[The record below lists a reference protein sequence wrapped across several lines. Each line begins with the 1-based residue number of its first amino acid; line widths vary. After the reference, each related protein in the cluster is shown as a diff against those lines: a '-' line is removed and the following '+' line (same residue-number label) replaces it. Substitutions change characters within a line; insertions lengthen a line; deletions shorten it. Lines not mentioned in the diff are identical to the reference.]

1 MLSILIFIRMFQ
13 AEQKVPTDTKKFL
26 VFVAEKIMKIVKNQD
41 SEKLE
46 SGQKI
51 LTVLEQCYLDEK
63 LPTFDNASIIM
74 PKHL

>member
-1 MLSILIFIRMFQ
+1 
-13 AEQKVPTDTKKFL
+13 
-26 VFVAEKIMKIVKNQD
+26 MKIVKNQD

>member
-1 MLSILIFIRMFQ
+1 
-13 AEQKVPTDTKKFL
+13 
-26 VFVAEKIMKIVKNQD
+26 MKIVKNQD

-51 LTVLEQCYLDEK
+51 LTVPEQCYLDEK